1 LTETLSIKV
10 DPAMPRQSLL
20 EALAEP
26 ARVLREG
33 GTVAFPTET
42 VYGLGANA
50 LDPLAVGKI
59 FAAKGRPSDNP
70 LIVHIARLDELAAVV
85 REVPDAVSALAGAFW
100 PGPLTLVL
108 PKSDLIPA
116 SVTAGLDTVGVR
128 MPSHPVASALIEKA
142 GVPVAAPSANVS
154 GRPSP
159 TTAQHVW
166 ADLAGRVDVI
176 VDGGPAGIGVEST
189 VLDLT
194 GDAPTVLRPGGV
206 SLEQLAAVVPGV
218 RALDD
223 FGGVTD
229 VESPRSPGLKHRHYS
244 PRAPLKLFI
253 GDHAAQA
260 EAILQEAQR
269 AIGAGEDGGSEPAGA
284 GLSGRRAGAG
294 GTKVGLLVSVET
306 LDHIRARRP
315 DLLERED
322 VVLSAVGSR
331 GALEGVASALF
342 GRMREL
348 DQASVSLIL
357 AESYPV
363 AGIGLAVMNRLMRA
377 AGGRVVFLCEECRK

>member
-1 LTETLSIKV
+1 
-10 DPAMPRQSLL
+10 M
-20 EALAEP
+20 
-26 ARVLREG
+26 
-33 GTVAFPTET
+33 
-42 VYGLGANA
+42 
-50 LDPLAVGKI
+50 
-59 FAAKGRPSDNP
+59 
-70 LIVHIARLDELAAVV
+70 
-85 REVPDAVSALAGAFW
+85 
-100 PGPLTLVL
+100 
-108 PKSDLIPA
+108 
-116 SVTAGLDTVGVR
+116 
-128 MPSHPVASALIEKA
+128 
-142 GVPVAAPSANVS
+142 AAPSANVS
-154 GRPSP
+154 GRPVPPPPS
-159 TTAQHVW
+159 TWW

-176 VDGGPAGIGVEST
+176 VDGGPRTSIGVEST

-218 RALDD
+218 QALDD
-223 FGGVTD
+223 FGERDRRGIA
-229 VESPRSPGLKHRHYS
+229 ESPGLKHRHYS

-269 AIGAGEDGGSEPAGA
+269 AIGAGERRLRTCWRWAFGA
-284 GLSGRRAGAG
+284 PGGRRWH
-294 GTKVGLLVSVET
+294 KVGLLVSVET

-342 GRMREL
+342 GRARAGPGERQP
-348 DQASVSLIL
+348 DPCGVVS
-357 AESYPV
+357 V

-377 AGGRVVFLCEECRK
+377 AGGRSRVSVRKSAEMTDNRQKPFEGRCG